1 MKGEWT
7 NHPKFGQQFKIVFCQ
22 TTTPASVYGIQK
34 YLGSGL
40 IKGIGPVMAKRIV
53 SMFGKDTLDIIETNI
68 EKLAEVVG
76 IGVGRIGKIK
86 KAWQDQK
93 EIRVV
98 MIFLQTHG
106 VSSGYAAK
114 IFKQY
119 GNAAIKIVEENP
131 YRLAMDIF
139 GIGFITADKIAEKMG
154 FAKDSLVRAEAGV
167 LYVLNQL
174 AADQGHVY
182 YPEQRLIEESQT
194 ILEIEAGIIQKAIL
208 NLADGKK
215 VTIDEKPYLD
225 HKAIYLSHFFL
236 AENQAAGRLKSLIN
250 APQKI
255 RKIDIDKAIPWV
267 QEKLSITLAEKQ
279 IEAVESAVGQ
289 KVMII
294 TGGPGTGKTTIINA
308 VLRIFA
314 AVKAKILL
322 AAPTGRAAKR
332 MTESTGHEA
341 KTIHRLLEFNMK
353 KGGFQKNDETPL
365 DCDILIIDEA
375 SMIDII
381 LMHHLLKAVPVS
393 ATLILVGDVNQLPSV
408 GPGNVLKDVIESGEI
423 TVVELNEIFR
433 QAKESSIIINAH
445 RINQGFLPEA
455 QTSKD
460 KLSDFYFI
468 QQEEPEKALETI
480 LNLIKERIPARFG
493 FDPVDEVQVLSP
505 MNRGIVGVTN
515 LNIELQKVL
524 NPREDGVSRGGKM
537 FRIGDK
543 VMQIRNNY
551 DKDVFNGD
559 IGKIFHIN
567 QEEQEVTV
575 LYDDRQVAYEF
586 SDMDEL
592 VPAYAITVHKSQGSE
607 YPAVVIPVMM
617 THYMMLQRNLIY
629 TAITRGRKLVVVV
642 GTKKALA
649 IGVKNNKTEKRYSL
663 LKHRLM

>member
-1 MKGEWT
+1 M
-7 NHPKFGQQFKIVFCQ
+7 
-22 TTTPASVYGIQK
+22 Y
-34 YLGSGL
+34 
-40 IKGIGPVMAKRIV
+40 
-53 SMFGKDTLDIIETNI
+53 IIRN
-68 EKLAEVVG
+68 
-76 IGVGRIGKIK
+76 
-86 KAWQDQK
+86 
-93 EIRVV
+93 
-98 MIFLQTHG
+98 
-106 VSSGYAAK
+106 S
-114 IFKQY
+114 
-119 GNAAIKIVEENP
+119 P
-131 YRLAMDIF
+131 
-139 GIGFITADKIAEKMG
+139 
-154 FAKDSLVRAEAGV
+154 
-167 LYVLNQL
+167 
-174 AADQGHVY
+174 
-182 YPEQRLIEESQT
+182 LIEQSQT
-194 ILEIEAGIIQKAIL
+194 ILEIDAGVIEKAIL
-208 NLADGKK
+208 NLAAEYKI
-215 VTIDEKPYLD
+215 TIDEKPYLD
-225 HKAIYLSHFFL
+225 HKAVYLSHFHL
-236 AENQAAGRLKSLIN
+236 AENQAAARLTSLIN
-250 APQKI
+250 ASQKI
-255 RKIDIDKAIPWV
+255 RKMDIDKAIPWV

-279 IEAVESAVGQ
+279 FEAVKSAVEH

-308 VLRIFA
+308 VLKIFA

-381 LMHHLLKAVPVS
+381 LMHHLLKAVPIS

-408 GPGNVLKDVIESGEI
+408 GPGNVLRDIIESGEI

-433 QAKESSIIINAH
+433 QAKESSIIVNAH

-524 NPREDGVSRGGKM
+524 NPREDGISRGGKM

-575 LYDDRQVAYEF
+575 LYDYRQVAYEF
-586 SDMDEL
+586 SDLDEL
-592 VPAYAITVHKSQGSE
+592 VPAYAVTVHKSQGSE

-629 TAITRGRKLVVVV
+629 TAVTRGRKLVVVV

-649 IGVKNNKTEKRYSL
+649 IGVKNNKTEKRFSL
-663 LKHRLM
+663 LKHRLR